1 MAEQATY
8 GRDQIVGIINSVLGK
23 INAQSEEIPALL
35 TTELAELRTIIENLG
50 SQLHTSNIHDI
61 SEAHIPDAT
70 DELFAVIEATEEAT
84 HTIMESCEEILGV
97 LKTERP
103 ELFEKVEKC
112 IVSIFEACTFQ
123 DITGQ
128 RIKKVTGYLKEIDAK
143 TASILKLLKS
153 SEAQEVSGAAG
164 ESGQVVSLLNGPG
177 LPHNALTQG
186 DIDKLLEEFD
196 GN

>member
-1 MAEQATY
+1 MADQESY

-23 INAQSEEIPALL
+23 INTQSEEIPALL
-35 TTELAELRTIIENLG
+35 TTELADLRTIIEDLG

-61 SEAHIPDAT
+61 NEAHIPDAT

-97 LKTERP
+97 LKNENP
-103 ELFEKVEKC
+103 DLFEKVEKC

-128 RIKKVTGYLKEIDAK
+128 RIKKVTGYLKEIDTK

-153 SEAQEVSGAAG
+153 GEAQEKSTTSGEG
-164 ESGQVVSLLNGPG
+164 GQVVSLLNGPG
-177 LPHNALTQG
+177 LAHNALTQG
-186 DIDKLLEEFD
+186 DIDKLLDEFD